1 MRTRLSRAV
10 HHNGGVARVVIEH
23 LSKVFTGPRGES
35 IHAVV
40 DASLSVEDKQ
50 FVVLVGPSGCGKT
63 TTLRLIA
70 GLEEASSGAISI
82 DGQVVS
88 DLVPRDRNIAMVFQN
103 YALYP
108 HMSVYENMAFGLKVR
123 NHPKA
128 EIEKRVKEAAEIL
141 DLLPCLN
148 RKPAALSGGQRQRV
162 AVGRAIVR
170 RPKVFLFDEPLSNLD
185 ANLRA
190 QMRAEISRLHIQL
203 AATMI
208 YVTHDQ
214 AEAMTLGQRI
224 VVMKQGVIQ
233 QVADPLHLYHC
244 PANRFVAGFIG
255 SRPMNFF
262 HGAVTRKG
270 NELFFE
276 EQPANGAVASRS
288 ISLRVDES
296 MAQRLNDYLG
306 RAVVFGIRPENIAW
320 LSVER
325 GASERQSV
333 EPSLSRSTLPR
344 SHAEAG
350 DALSEQKVE
359 AVVQAIEALGAE
371 TYLHLASGA
380 HSFVARIPSP
390 WPSPI
395 RWERDTCG
403 TNRVSANH
411 KLSLVF
417 DMASAHFFDPTTEK
431 T

>member
-10 HHNGGVARVVIEH
+10 HNNGGVARVVIEH

-88 DLVPRDRNIAMVFQN
+88 DLAPRNRNIAMVFQN

-128 EIEKRVKEAAEIL
+128 EIDKRVKEAAEIL
-141 DLLPCLN
+141 DLLPCLD

-170 RPKVFLFDEPLSNLD
+170 QPKVFLFDEPLSNLD

-190 QMRAEISRLHIQL
+190 QMRAEISRLHTRL

-233 QVADPLHLYHC
+233 QVADPLDLYHR

-262 HGAVTRKG
+262 HGALARKG
-270 NELFFE
+270 NGLFFE

-288 ISLRVDES
+288 LSLRVDES
-296 MAQRLNDYLG
+296 MALRLNDYLG

-359 AVVQAIEALGAE
+359 AVVQAIEALGAD

-380 HSFVARIPSP
+380 HSFVAR
-390 WPSPI
+390 
-395 RWERDTCG
+395 TCG

-431 T
+431 TIV

>member
-10 HHNGGVARVVIEH
+10 HKNGGVARVVIEH

-40 DASLSVEDKQ
+40 DASLSVEDKE

-70 GLEEASSGAISI
+70 GLEEASSGVISI
-82 DGQVVS
+82 DGKVVN
-88 DLVPRDRNIAMVFQN
+88 DLAPRDRDIAMVFQN

-123 NHPKA
+123 NHPRA
-128 EIEKRVKEAAEIL
+128 EINKRVKEAAEIL
-141 DLLPCLN
+141 DLLPCLD
-148 RKPAALSGGQRQRV
+148 RKPSALSGGQRQRV

-170 RPKVFLFDEPLSNLD
+170 QPKVFLFDEPLSNLD

-190 QMRAEISRLHIQL
+190 QMRAEISRLHTRL

-233 QVADPLHLYHC
+233 QVADPLDLYHC

-262 HGAVTRKG
+262 HGALARKG
-270 NELFFE
+270 NGLFFE

-288 ISLRVDES
+288 LSLRVDES
-296 MAQRLNDYLG
+296 MALRLNDYLG

-344 SHAEAG
+344 SHAQAG
-350 DALSEQKVE
+350 DALSDQKVE
-359 AVVQAIEALGAE
+359 AVVQAIEALGAD

-380 HSFVARIPSP
+380 HSFVAR
-390 WPSPI
+390 
-395 RWERDTCG
+395 TCG

-417 DMASAHFFDPTTEK
+417 DMASVYIVAPTTEK
-431 T
+431 